1 MSDRLLVAIGYHGH
15 KFHGSQIQPDVGTLE
30 GSLIK
35 ALKRLTW
42 WTEGCLEIC
51 SRTDAGVSV
60 RMNLVRID
68 LPTNVSDNLSDESI
82 VRALNDHLPIGAVAL
97 KSMKS
102 NPDSKVRYAYKRQY
116 VYRLETID
124 EWPYESDIQLSS
136 HVCSLFEGQH
146 DFSNFCRLE
155 PDTDPIRT
163 VDKCNPWFS
172 QDGRM
177 IGFSISA
184 RSFVW
189 NQVRRIASAIS
200 GATSGRLSVSEIKTA
215 LENPERKVDFG
226 RAPADG
232 LILWSIYH
240 SDFDQFLSED
250 LPSPDFFSRRPEDSR
265 EYRRWRSMSS
275 YELSVLLEREWLA
288 RLA

>member
-1 MSDRLLVAIGYHGH
+1 MSDRFLVAVGYHGH
-15 KFHGSQIQPDVGTLE
+15 KFHGSQIQPDVGTVE
-30 GSLIK
+30 GSLIP

-42 WTEGCLEIC
+42 WPEGCLEIC

-68 LPTNVSDNLSDESI
+68 LPTNVSNNLSNESI

-97 KSMKS
+97 KSSKS

-116 VYRLETID
+116 LYLLESIE
-124 EWPYESDIQLSS
+124 EWPIESDPQLPTL
-136 HVCSLFEGQH
+136 VCSLFEGQH

-155 PDTDPIRT
+155 RETDPIRT
-163 VDKCNPWFS
+163 VDSCIPWFS

-177 IGFSISA
+177 IGFSICA

-200 GATSGRLSVSEIKTA
+200 GVTSGRLSVSDIKSA
-215 LENPERKVDFG
+215 LVNPEKRVDLG

-232 LILWSIYH
+232 LILWSIFH
-240 SDFDQFLSED
+240 SDFNHFLSEE
-250 LPSPDFFSRRPEDSR
+250 LPSQEFFSRRPEDPR
-265 EYRRWRSMSS
+265 EFRRWRSMSN
-275 YELSVLLEREWLA
+275 YELSVLLEREWQT
-288 RLA
+288 RID

>member
-1 MSDRLLVAIGYHGH
+1 MSDRFLVAIGYHGH
-15 KFHGSQIQPDVGTLE
+15 KFHGSQIQPDVGTVE
-30 GSLIK
+30 GSLIR

-42 WTEGCLEIC
+42 WTEDCLEIC

-60 RMNLVRID
+60 RMNIVRID
-68 LPTNVSDNLSDESI
+68 LPTNVSNNLSNESI

-97 KSMKS
+97 KSSKS

-116 VYRLETID
+116 VYRLESIE
-124 EWPYESDIQLSS
+124 EWSLESDNQISS
-136 HVCSLFEGQH
+136 LVCSLFEGQH

-155 PDTDPIRT
+155 RETDPIRT
-163 VDKCNPWFS
+163 VDACIPWFS

-200 GATSGRLSVSEIKTA
+200 GASSGRISVSDIKSA
-215 LENPERKVDFG
+215 LENPEQRVDLG
-226 RAPADG
+226 RAPANG
-232 LILWSIYH
+232 LILWSILH
-240 SDFDQFLSED
+240 SDFDHFLSEE
-250 LPSPDFFSRRPEDSR
+250 LPSTEFFSRRPEDSR
-265 EYRRWRSMSS
+265 DYRRWRSMSN
-275 YELSVLLEREWLA
+275 YELNVLLEREWLT
-288 RLA
+288 RIS